1 MFGSLE
7 RPPPNPRSSFEK
19 IAAAIK
25 SSEKGERDSVTLTT
39 KSTIHQAAGQ
49 TDTSVD
55 DSMRSNRRGH
65 SGARLLAIGGGK
77 GGVGKTFVT
86 ANLAAALARL
96 GKRVVVVDVDL
107 DGANLH
113 TCLGVPSPRRSLA
126 DFVSE
131 REDDLGKLLVDT
143 PLANLKLIGATHA
156 NLADAQPSHLRR
168 VRLVRGL
175 RQLDADI
182 VLLDLGAGAHA
193 SVLDYFLVSD
203 DGILVLQ
210 PEPTSVENA
219 YSFLRAAFYRRM
231 RLAMVGHGVR
241 QLVTLAM
248 DQRNERGI
256 RTPLDLLREIEATDT
271 VEARRFVDTM
281 RVFQPRIIVN
291 GARTAEDVKLGFA
304 VSSVCKKYFGIE
316 AEYLGYVNYD
326 DEARRSVSMRRPI
339 VDLHSDADVSIYL
352 QRIARKLL
360 GLPST
365 NTSAGTSANAAPAS
379 GNVQPGQAHG
389 GARRAP
395 SGSEQSGQASARKED
410 RAGSTTV
417 GSRRHEGPGGFA

>member
-1 MFGSLE
+1 MT
-7 RPPPNPRSSFEK
+7 
-19 IAAAIK
+19 
-25 SSEKGERDSVTLTT
+25 VTK
-39 KSTIHQAAGQ
+39 KSTLGPIDTAASVA
-49 TDTSVD
+49 DTMS
-55 DSMRSNRRGH
+55 SARRTNG
-65 SGARLLAIGGGK
+65 GARLLAVGGGK

-86 ANLAAALARL
+86 ANLATALAKL

-131 REDDLGKLLVDT
+131 REEDLGKLLVDT
-143 PLANLKLIGATHA
+143 PLPNLKLIGATHA

-241 QLVTLAM
+241 QLVTVAM

-271 VEARRFVDTM
+271 TEARRFVETM

-304 VSSVCKKYFGIE
+304 VSSVCKKYFGIK

-339 VDLHSDADVSIYL
+339 VDLHTDADVSIYL

-360 GLPST
+360 GLPSSST
-365 NTSAGTSANAAPAS
+365 NSSAGRA
-379 GNVQPGQAHG
+379 G
-389 GARRAP
+389 GA
-395 SGSEQSGQASARKED
+395 QAAH
-410 RAGSTTV
+410 STSSHGRSTGH
-417 GSRRHEGPGGFA
+417 GSRGPDGPGEFA

>member
-1 MFGSLE
+1 M
-7 RPPPNPRSSFEK
+7 P
-19 IAAAIK
+19 AA
-25 SSEKGERDSVTLTT
+25 
-39 KSTIHQAAGQ
+39 
-49 TDTSVD
+49 VD
-55 DSMRSNRRGH
+55 EVIGSNRRPT
-65 SGARLLAIGGGK
+65 SGARLLAVGGGK
-77 GGVGKTFVT
+77 GGVGKTFIA
-86 ANLAAALARL
+86 ANLAAVLARL

-131 REDDLGKLLVDT
+131 REEDLGKLLVDT

-156 NLADAQPSHLRR
+156 NLADSQPSHLRR

-241 QLVTLAM
+241 QLITLAM

-256 RTPLDLLREIEATDT
+256 QTPIDLLREIEATDT
-271 VEARRFVDTM
+271 AEARRFVDTM
-281 RVFQPRIIVN
+281 RVFRPRIIVN

-304 VSSVCKKYFGIE
+304 VNSVCKKYFGIDT
-316 AEYLGYVNYD
+316 EYLGYVNYD

-352 QRIARKLL
+352 QRIARKLI

-365 NTSAGTSANAAPAS
+365 SASVHGPTKTVVHAPPSHRPDSQMSARPPGANAAATSTTTSTTGTNRTVNTAPSSTRATAT
-379 GNVQPGQAHG
+379 V
-389 GARRAP
+389 RAP
-395 SGSEQSGQASARKED
+395 DSR
-410 RAGSTTV
+410 V
-417 GSRRHEGPGGFA
+417 GSGRNEGPGGLS

>member
-1 MFGSLE
+1 MI
-7 RPPPNPRSSFEK
+7 PPVREAN
-19 IAAAIK
+19 
-25 SSEKGERDSVTLTT
+25 VTLMTPSARAH
-39 KSTIHQAAGQ
+39 ST
-49 TDTSVD
+49 DPK
-55 DSMRSNRRGH
+55 RPLPR
-65 SGARLLAIGGGK
+65 GARLLAIGGGK

-86 ANLAAALARL
+86 ANLATALARL
-96 GKRVVVVDVDL
+96 GRRVIVVDVDL

-131 REDDLGKLLVDT
+131 REEDLGKLLVDT
-143 PLANLKLIGATHA
+143 PLPNLKLIGATHA

-175 RQLDADI
+175 RQLDADVI
-182 VLLDLGAGAHA
+182 LLDLGAGAHA

-271 VEARRFVDTM
+271 SEARRFVETM
-281 RVFQPRIIVN
+281 RVFRPRVIVN

-304 VSSVCKKYFGIE
+304 VTSVCKKYFGID
-316 AEYLGYVNYD
+316 AEYLGYVNHD
-326 DEARRSVSMRRPI
+326 EEARRSVSMRRPI
-339 VDLHSDADVSIYL
+339 VDLHRDADVSIYL

-360 GLPST
+360 GLPS
-365 NTSAGTSANAAPAS
+365 
-379 GNVQPGQAHG
+379 
-389 GARRAP
+389 
-395 SGSEQSGQASARKED
+395 ASAPP
-410 RAGSTTV
+410 AGSDARHATTGTEV
-417 GSRRHEGPGGFA
+417 HRPPPQGRPGGFT

>member
-1 MFGSLE
+1 MPGD
-7 RPPPNPRSSFEK
+7 P
-19 IAAAIK
+19 
-25 SSEKGERDSVTLTT
+25 GLTR
-39 KSTIHQAAGQ
+39 G
-49 TDTSVD
+49 DT
-55 DSMRSNRRGH
+55 RGN
-65 SGARLLAIGGGK
+65 ARLLAVGGGK

-86 ANLAAALARL
+86 ANLATALARL

-107 DGANLH
+107 EGANLH
-113 TCLGVPSPRRSLA
+113 TCLGVPTPRRSLA

-131 REDDLGKLLVDT
+131 REEDLGKLLVDT
-143 PLANLKLIGATHA
+143 PNPNLRLIAATHG

-168 VRLVRGL
+168 VRLLRGL
-175 RQLDADI
+175 RQLDADLVI
-182 VLLDLGAGAHA
+182 LDLGAGSHA

-219 YSFLRAAFYRRM
+219 YTFLRAAFYRRM

-241 QLVTLAM
+241 QLVTMAM

-271 VEARRFVDTM
+271 AEAHRFVETM
-281 RVFQPRIIVN
+281 RVFRPRIIVN
-291 GARTAEDVKLGFA
+291 GVRTAEDVKLGFS
-304 VSSVCKKYFGIE
+304 VSSVCKKYFGVE

-326 DEARRSVSMRRPI
+326 DEARQSVSMRRPI
-339 VDLHSDADVSIYL
+339 VDVRQDADVSIYL

-365 NTSAGTSANAAPAS
+365 VTPSASAGSATAADAANPAS
-379 GNVQPGQAHG
+379 RQPG
-389 GARRAP
+389 
-395 SGSEQSGQASARKED
+395 
-410 RAGSTTV
+410 
-417 GSRRHEGPGGFA
+417 

>member
-1 MFGSLE
+1 MRKANE
-7 RPPPNPRSSFEK
+7 
-19 IAAAIK
+19 
-25 SSEKGERDSVTLTT
+25 TLTT
-39 KSTIHQAAGQ
+39 ASTVPS
-49 TDTSVD
+49 TDPN
-55 DSMRSNRRGH
+55 RSANG
-65 SGARLLAIGGGK
+65 GARLLAVGGGK
-77 GGVGKTFVT
+77 GGVGKTFVA
-86 ANLAAALARL
+86 ANLATALARL

-107 DGANLH
+107 DAANLH
-113 TCLGVPSPRRSLA
+113 TCLGVPSPQRSLA
-126 DFVSE
+126 EFVSE

-143 PLANLKLIGATHA
+143 PLPNLKLIGATHG

-175 RQLDADI
+175 RQLDADLVI
-182 VLLDLGAGAHA
+182 LDLGAGAHA

-248 DQRNERGI
+248 DQKNERGI

-271 VEARRFVDTM
+271 VEAKRFVETM
-281 RVFQPRIIVN
+281 RVFRPRIIVN
-291 GARTAEDVKLGFA
+291 AARTAEDVKLGFA
-304 VSSVCKKYFGIE
+304 VTSVCKKFFGID

-339 VDLHSDADVSIYL
+339 VDLHNDADVSIYL
-352 QRIARKLL
+352 QRIARKLI
-360 GLPST
+360 GLPP
-365 NTSAGTSANAAPAS
+365 AGTGSPSDQTTAPT
-379 GNVQPGQAHG
+379 
-389 GARRAP
+389 ARRTPA
-395 SGSEQSGQASARKED
+395 GSEAQTHQRM
-410 RAGSTTV
+410 
-417 GSRRHEGPGGFA
+417 PGDFA

>member
-1 MFGSLE
+1 MNSTTG
-7 RPPPNPRSSFEK
+7 RPRV
-19 IAAAIK
+19 
-25 SSEKGERDSVTLTT
+25 SSETGAPTN
-39 KSTIHQAAGQ
+39 G
-49 TDTSVD
+49 
-55 DSMRSNRRGH
+55 
-65 SGARLLAIGGGK
+65 GARLLAVGGGK

-86 ANLAAALARL
+86 VNLATALARL

-107 DGANLH
+107 EGANLH
-113 TCLGVPSPRRSLA
+113 TCLGVQSPQRSLA

-131 REDDLGKLLVDT
+131 REEDLRKLVVDT
-143 PLANLKLIGATHA
+143 PIHNLRLIGATHG

-168 VRLVRGL
+168 VRLLRGL

-182 VLLDLGAGAHA
+182 VMLDLGAGSHA

-219 YSFLRAAFYRRM
+219 YTFLRAAFYRRM

-256 RTPLDLLREIEATDT
+256 RTPLDLLREVEATDT
-271 VEARRFVDTM
+271 AEARRFVETM
-281 RVFQPRIIVN
+281 RVFRPRVIVN
-291 GARTAEDVKLGFA
+291 GVRTAEDVKLGFA
-304 VSSVCKKYFGIE
+304 ISSVCRKYFGVE

-326 DEARRSVSMRRPI
+326 DEARQSVSMRRPI
-339 VDLHSDADVSIYL
+339 VDLRQDTDVTIYL

-360 GLPST
+360 GLPSASVAAT
-365 NTSAGTSANAAPAS
+365 AQAAPSVEAR
-379 GNVQPGQAHG
+379 PG
-389 GARRAP
+389 P
-395 SGSEQSGQASARKED
+395 
-410 RAGSTTV
+410 
-417 GSRRHEGPGGFA
+417 PGGYP

>member
-1 MFGSLE
+1 LTT
-7 RPPPNPRSSFEK
+7 
-19 IAAAIK
+19 A
-25 SSEKGERDSVTLTT
+25 TT
-39 KSTIHQAAGQ
+39 KSTMASKGHA
-49 TDTSVD
+49 TDP
-55 DSMRSNRRGH
+55 NRPVNRA
-65 SGARLLAIGGGK
+65 ARLLAVGGGK
-77 GGVGKTFVT
+77 GGVGKTFVA
-86 ANLAAALARL
+86 ANLATALARL

-131 REDDLGKLLVDT
+131 REEDLGKLLVDT
-143 PLANLKLIGATHA
+143 PLPNLKLIGATHG

-175 RQLDADI
+175 RQLDADL

-271 VEARRFVDTM
+271 AEARRFVETM
-281 RVFQPRIIVN
+281 RLFRPRVIVN

-304 VSSVCKKYFGIE
+304 VSSVCKKYFGID

-339 VDLHSDADVSIYL
+339 VDLNSDADVSIYL
-352 QRIARKLL
+352 QRIARKLI
-360 GLPST
+360 GLPP
-365 NTSAGTSANAAPAS
+365 TSAGSAVEQSSATDRRPQAGADDRA
-379 GNVQPGQAHG
+379 VQESPGQG
-389 GARRAP
+389 R
-395 SGSEQSGQASARKED
+395 SE
-410 RAGSTTV
+410 
-417 GSRRHEGPGGFA
+417 GFA

>member
-1 MFGSLE
+1 VNSTNGMQS
-7 RPPPNPRSSFEK
+7 PPP
-19 IAAAIK
+19 
-25 SSEKGERDSVTLTT
+25 SESGRV
-39 KSTIHQAAGQ
+39 
-49 TDTSVD
+49 
-55 DSMRSNRRGH
+55 SNKA
-65 SGARLLAIGGGK
+65 ARLLAIGGGK

-86 ANLAAALARL
+86 VNLATSLARL

-107 DGANLH
+107 EGANLH
-113 TCLGVPSPRRSLA
+113 TCLGVQTPQRSLA

-131 REDDLGKLLVDT
+131 REEDLGKLVVDT
-143 PLANLKLIGATHA
+143 PIPNLRLIGATHG

-168 VRLVRGL
+168 VRLLRGL

-182 VLLDLGAGAHA
+182 VMLDLGAGSHA

-219 YSFLRAAFYRRM
+219 YTFLRAAFYRRM

-256 RTPLDLLREIEATDT
+256 RTPLDLLREIEETDT
-271 VEARRFVDTM
+271 DEARRFVETM
-281 RVFQPRIIVN
+281 RVFRPRVIVN
-291 GARTAEDVKLGFA
+291 GVRTAEDVKLGFA
-304 VSSVCKKYFGIE
+304 VSSVCRKYFGVE

-326 DEARRSVSMRRPI
+326 DEARQSVSMRRPI
-339 VDLHSDADVSIYL
+339 VDLRQDADVSIYL

-360 GLPST
+360 GLPSAGTAAT
-365 NTSAGTSANAAPAS
+365 NTKA
-379 GNVQPGQAHG
+379 V
-389 GARRAP
+389 AP
-395 SGSEQSGQASARKED
+395 SAAQP
-410 RAGSTTV
+410 RANP
-417 GSRRHEGPGGFA
+417 PGVYG

>member
-1 MFGSLE
+1 M
-7 RPPPNPRSSFEK
+7 RSGRSC
-19 IAAAIK
+19 
-25 SSEKGERDSVTLTT
+25 DSASVRKANVTLLTA
-39 KSTIHQAAGQ
+39 SADPPG
-49 TDTSVD
+49 DPN
-55 DSMRSNRRGH
+55 RSANR
-65 SGARLLAIGGGK
+65 GARLLAVGGGK
-77 GGVGKTFVT
+77 GGVGKTFVA
-86 ANLAAALARL
+86 ANLATALARL

-113 TCLGVPSPRRSLA
+113 TCLGVPTPRRSLA

-143 PLANLKLIGATHA
+143 PLPNLKLIGATHG

-271 VEARRFVDTM
+271 SEARRFVETM
-281 RVFQPRIIVN
+281 RVFKPRVIVN

-304 VSSVCKKYFGIE
+304 VASVCKKYFGIE

-365 NTSAGTSANAAPAS
+365 NSAPNQEQT
-379 GNVQPGQAHG
+379 
-389 GARRAP
+389 AREGRGRDP
-395 SGSEQSGQASARKED
+395 
-410 RAGSTTV
+410 
-417 GSRRHEGPGGFA
+417 HERSGGFE

>member
-1 MFGSLE
+1 MDFREANVNSTTGE
-7 RPPPNPRSSFEK
+7 PRPRSE
-19 IAAAIK
+19 
-25 SSEKGERDSVTLTT
+25 SVLPT
-39 KSTIHQAAGQ
+39 
-49 TDTSVD
+49 
-55 DSMRSNRRGH
+55 NR
-65 SGARLLAIGGGK
+65 GARLLAVGGGK

-86 ANLAAALARL
+86 VNLATSLARL

-107 DGANLH
+107 EGANLH
-113 TCLGVPSPRRSLA
+113 TCLGVQTPQRSLA

-131 REDDLGKLLVDT
+131 REEDLGKLVIDT
-143 PLANLKLIGATHA
+143 PIPNLRLIGATHG

-168 VRLVRGL
+168 VRLLRGL

-182 VLLDLGAGAHA
+182 VMLDLGAGSHA

-219 YSFLRAAFYRRM
+219 YTFLRAAFYRRM

-256 RTPLDLLREIEATDT
+256 RTPLDLLREIEAMDT
-271 VEARRFVDTM
+271 EEARRFVETM
-281 RVFQPRIIVN
+281 RVFRPRVIVN
-291 GARTAEDVKLGFA
+291 GVRTAEDVKLGFA
-304 VSSVCKKYFGIE
+304 VSSVCKKYFGVE

-339 VDLHSDADVSIYL
+339 VDLRPDADVSIYL

-360 GLPST
+360 GLPSASVAAHT
-365 NTSAGTSANAAPAS
+365 ESAARVEGRSNS
-379 GNVQPGQAHG
+379 RG
-389 GARRAP
+389 GHR
-395 SGSEQSGQASARKED
+395 
-410 RAGSTTV
+410 
-417 GSRRHEGPGGFA
+417 

>member
-1 MFGSLE
+1 MSTDPSRSPD
-7 RPPPNPRSSFEK
+7 RPS
-19 IAAAIK
+19 
-25 SSEKGERDSVTLTT
+25 G
-39 KSTIHQAAGQ
+39 
-49 TDTSVD
+49 
-55 DSMRSNRRGH
+55 

-77 GGVGKTFVT
+77 GGVDKTFIT
-86 ANLAAALARL
+86 ANLATALARL

-143 PLANLKLIGATHA
+143 PLPNLKLIGATHA

-241 QLVTLAM
+241 QLITTAM

-271 VEARRFVDTM
+271 AEARRFVDTM
-281 RVFQPRIIVN
+281 RIFRPRIIVN

-304 VSSVCKKYFGIE
+304 VSSVCKKYFGID

-360 GLPST
+360 GLPSA
-365 NTSAGTSANAAPAS
+365 NTA
-379 GNVQPGQAHG
+379 
-389 GARRAP
+389 
-395 SGSEQSGQASARKED
+395 QASATG
-410 RAGSTTV
+410 ASHGGSQANADERE
-417 GSRRHEGPGGFA
+417 RRGDQKPHHNSGHNPHRNDGLGGFA

>member
-1 MFGSLE
+1 LRFGSVRRANL
-7 RPPPNPRSSFEK
+7 
-19 IAAAIK
+19 
-25 SSEKGERDSVTLTT
+25 TLTT
-39 KSTIHQAAGQ
+39 RESTGRP
-49 TDTSVD
+49 TDPH
-55 DSMRSNRRGH
+55 RPANR
-65 SGARLLAIGGGK
+65 GARLLAVGGGK

-86 ANLAAALARL
+86 ANLATALARL
-96 GKRVVVVDVDL
+96 GKRVIVVDVDL

-113 TCLGVPSPRRSLA
+113 TCLGVSSPRRGLA

-143 PLANLKLIGATHA
+143 PLPNLKLIGATHG

-175 RQLDADI
+175 RQLEADV

-271 VEARRFVDTM
+271 AEARRFVETM
-281 RVFQPRIIVN
+281 RIFRPRVIVN
-291 GARTAEDVKLGFA
+291 AARTAEDVKLGFA
-304 VSSVCKKYFGIE
+304 VSSVCKKYFGID

-339 VDLHSDADVSIYL
+339 VDLHNDADVSIYL
-352 QRIARKLL
+352 QRIARKLI
-360 GLPST
+360 GMPPT
-365 NTSAGTSANAAPAS
+365 GMTSAAEPAAAPDRRSQAGIES
-379 GNVQPGQAHG
+379 RPLQARPG
-389 GARRAP
+389 
-395 SGSEQSGQASARKED
+395 D
-410 RAGSTTV
+410 FV
-417 GSRRHEGPGGFA
+417 

>member
-1 MFGSLE
+1 MRATTGNAGPPSE
-7 RPPPNPRSSFEK
+7 TSRPADR
-19 IAAAIK
+19 
-25 SSEKGERDSVTLTT
+25 
-39 KSTIHQAAGQ
+39 
-49 TDTSVD
+49 
-55 DSMRSNRRGH
+55 
-65 SGARLLAIGGGK
+65 GARLLAVGGGK

-86 ANLAAALARL
+86 ANLATSLARL

-107 DGANLH
+107 EGANLH
-113 TCLGVPSPRRSLA
+113 TCLGIKTPQRSLA

-131 REDDLGKLLVDT
+131 REEDLGKLMVDT
-143 PLANLKLIGATHA
+143 PVPNLRLIGATHG

-182 VLLDLGAGAHA
+182 VLLDLGAGSHA

-219 YSFLRAAFYRRM
+219 YTFLRAAFYRRM

-256 RTPLDLLREIEATDT
+256 RTPLDLLREIEAADT
-271 VEARRFVDTM
+271 TEARRFVETM
-281 RVFQPRIIVN
+281 RVFRPRVIVN
-291 GARTAEDVKLGFA
+291 GVRTAEDVKLGFA
-304 VSSVCKKYFGIE
+304 VTSVCRKYFGIE
-316 AEYLGYVNYD
+316 ADYLGYVNYD
-326 DEARRSVSMRRPI
+326 EEARRSVSQRRPI
-339 VDLHSDADVSIYL
+339 VDLRADADVSIYL

-360 GLPST
+360 GLPSSSAAAT
-365 NTSAGTSANAAPAS
+365 AASATAAADGSAGAESRPAPT
-379 GNVQPGQAHG
+379 GRTG
-389 GARRAP
+389 GPA
-395 SGSEQSGQASARKED
+395 
-410 RAGSTTV
+410 
-417 GSRRHEGPGGFA
+417 

>member
-1 MFGSLE
+1 M
-7 RPPPNPRSSFEK
+7 
-19 IAAAIK
+19 
-25 SSEKGERDSVTLTT
+25 TLTT
-39 KSTIHQAAGQ
+39 ATTATPASTGRPV
-49 TDTSVD
+49 DPNGSVN
-55 DSMRSNRRGH
+55 RS
-65 SGARLLAIGGGK
+65 ARLIAVGGGT

-86 ANLAAALARL
+86 ANLATALARL
-96 GKRVVVVDVDL
+96 GKRVIVVDVDL
-107 DGANLH
+107 DAANLH

-126 DFVSE
+126 DYVSG
-131 REDDLGKLLVDT
+131 REEDLGKLLVDT
-143 PLANLKLIGATHA
+143 PLPNLKLIGATHA

-168 VRLVRGL
+168 VRLLRGL
-175 RQLDADI
+175 RQLDADL

-271 VEARRFVDTM
+271 TEARRFVETM
-281 RVFQPRIIVN
+281 RVFRPRLIVN
-291 GARTAEDVKLGFA
+291 CARTAEDVKLGFA
-304 VSSVCKKYFGIE
+304 VSSVCKKYFGID
-316 AEYLGYVNYD
+316 AEYLGYVNHD

-352 QRIARKLL
+352 QRIARKLI

-365 NTSAGTSANAAPAS
+365 GTVPAAEQTSVTDRRPQARAEGRT
-379 GNVQPGQAHG
+379 VQRRPGQG
-389 GARRAP
+389 R
-395 SGSEQSGQASARKED
+395 
-410 RAGSTTV
+410 
-417 GSRRHEGPGGFA
+417 PGGFA

>member
-1 MFGSLE
+1 MNSTTGMP
-7 RPPPNPRSSFEK
+7 RPPSDPIRATNRS
-19 IAAAIK
+19 
-25 SSEKGERDSVTLTT
+25 
-39 KSTIHQAAGQ
+39 
-49 TDTSVD
+49 
-55 DSMRSNRRGH
+55 
-65 SGARLLAIGGGK
+65 ARLLAVGGGK

-86 ANLAAALARL
+86 VNLATSLARL

-107 DGANLH
+107 EGANLH
-113 TCLGVPSPRRSLA
+113 TCLGVPTPQRSLA

-131 REDDLGKLLVDT
+131 REEDLGKLLVDT
-143 PLANLKLIGATHA
+143 PIENLRMIGGTHS

-168 VRLVRGL
+168 VRLLRGL

-182 VLLDLGAGAHA
+182 VLLDLGAGSHA

-219 YSFLRAAFYRRM
+219 YTFLRAAFYRRM

-241 QLVTLAM
+241 QLVTMAM

-271 VEARRFVDTM
+271 AEAHRFVETM
-281 RVFQPRIIVN
+281 RVFRPRIIVN
-291 GARTAEDVKLGFA
+291 GVRSAEDVKLGFA
-304 VSSVCKKYFGIE
+304 VSSVCKKYFGVE

-326 DEARRSVSMRRPI
+326 DEARQSVSMRRPI
-339 VDLHSDADVSIYL
+339 VELRQDADVSIYL

-360 GLPST
+360 GLPSASMAVQ
-365 NTSAGTSANAAPAS
+365 NAGHSAATEAAPAAETRTR
-379 GNVQPGQAHG
+379 P
-389 GARRAP
+389 
-395 SGSEQSGQASARKED
+395 
-410 RAGSTTV
+410 
-417 GSRRHEGPGGFA
+417 PGGTR